1 MPCTG
6 DVLSILTGPR
16 AYSEIMSS
24 TKAERRPFLRSPWV
38 VPAAV
43 SGAVAVALVSQPLL
57 ATGDSNDLPD
67 ITAEQLIANVLDA
80 EPQAISGT
88 VVHTARLGLP
98 DMLFTEATGADP
110 ISLLG
115 GSSTIRLWTDGAE
128 RSRVALLGT
137 MSEYSV
143 VANGPEMWTYSSSE
157 DEAVRYSFSDA
168 DLAQLETMSEE
179 ARAKMLERKAELPTP
194 QEAAEQALAMVN
206 EFSTVEIDAQTTIA
220 GRDVYQ
226 VIVTPTS
233 DETLVERVALA
244 IDGETMIP
252 LRVQTWS
259 TQDTTAPAVEVSFT
273 DVDFGM
279 PSESVFD
286 FSAPASATERDVV
299 IPLPEK
305 DGTDKAIGEKHEMPV
320 VTGTGWETVIEF
332 TDLDFAALLAEDPS
346 SMTGPSER
354 IMGSE
359 EAQEMLE
366 EFTPEH
372 SDGMGLEMGA
382 LFEQLTTEVPEG
394 RLFSSALLTA
404 LMTDDGRVLVGA
416 VPADTLRALA

>member
-1 MPCTG
+1 
-6 DVLSILTGPR
+6 
-16 AYSEIMSS
+16 MSS
-24 TKAERRPFLRSPWV
+24 TKNQRRTFLRSPWV
-38 VPAAV
+38 APIAV
-43 SGAVAVALVSQPLL
+43 ASAVALSIGAQPLL
-57 ATGDSNDLPD
+57 ASGESNDLPD
-67 ITAEQLIANVLDA
+67 ISAEDLIVKVLDA
-80 EPQAISGT
+80 EPRAMSGT

-115 GSSTIRLWTDGAE
+115 GSSTIRLWTDGEE

-143 VANGPEMWTYSSSE
+143 VADGPEMWTYSSSE

-168 DLAQLETMSEE
+168 DLAELESMSEE

-194 QEAAEQALAMVN
+194 QEAAEQALTMVS
-206 EFSTVEIDAQTTIA
+206 EFSTVEIDSQSTIA

-259 TQDTTAPAVEVSFT
+259 TQDTSAPAVEVSFT

-286 FSAPASATERDVV
+286 FSVPASATQSDVV

-305 DGTDKAIGEKHEMPV
+305 DGTDKATGEQHEMPT
-320 VTGTGWETVIEF
+320 VTGEGWESVVEF
-332 TDLDFAALLAEDPS
+332 EGMDFAALLSEDPAA
-346 SMTGPSER
+346 MTDAGGR
-354 IMGSE
+354 IIGSD
-359 EAQEMLE
+359 EAQKMLE
-366 EFTPEH
+366 EFMPE
-372 SDGMGLEMGA
+372 SDGMTLEMDE
-382 LFEQLTTEVPEG
+382 LFGQLTTEVPEG
-394 RLFSSALLTA
+394 DLFSTALLNV
-404 LMTDDGRVLVGA
+404 LITDDGRVLVGA
-416 VPADTLRALA
+416 ISADAIRALA

>member
-1 MPCTG
+1 
-6 DVLSILTGPR
+6 
-16 AYSEIMSS
+16 MSS
-24 TKAERRPFLRSPWV
+24 TKAERRSFLRSPWV
-38 VPAAV
+38 VPVAV
-43 SGAVAVALVSQPLL
+43 SSAVALSLVSQPLF
-57 ATGDSNDLPD
+57 AAGESNDLPE
-67 ITAEQLIANVLDA
+67 ISAEELIVKVLDA
-80 EPQAISGT
+80 EPQAMSGT

-115 GSSTIRLWTDGAE
+115 GSSTIRLWTDGEE

-143 VANGPEMWTYSSSE
+143 VADGPEMWTYSSSD

-168 DLAQLETMSEE
+168 DLAELESMSEE
-179 ARAKMLERKAELPTP
+179 ARAEMLNRKAELPTP
-194 QEAAEQALAMVN
+194 QEAAEQALGMVN

-226 VIVTPTS
+226 VIVTPNT
-233 DETLVERVALA
+233 DKTLVERVALA

-259 TQDTTAPAVEVSFT
+259 TQDTSAPAVEVSFT

-286 FSAPASATERDVV
+286 FSAPASATQSDVI

-305 DGTDKAIGEKHEMPV
+305 DGMDKMTGEEREMPV
-320 VTGTGWETVIEF
+320 VTGTGWESVVEF
-332 TDLDFAALLAEDPS
+332 TDLDFAAFISEDPS
-346 SMTGPSER
+346 SVTAPSGR
-354 IMGSE
+354 IIGSD
-359 EAQEMLE
+359 EAQKMLE
-366 EFTPEH
+366 EFMPE
-372 SDGMGLEMGA
+372 SDGMTLETDE
-382 LFEQLTTEVPEG
+382 LFNQLTTEVPEG
-394 RLFSSALLTA
+394 RLFSTALLNA

-416 VPADTLRALA
+416 VPADALRALA